1 MKSPI
6 SLEASSGGSRGFYIV
21 VFALTVAGML
31 LDQIVKLLEVEVG
44 LVILEELA
52 RKVLEMMN
60 V

>member
-1 MKSPI
+1 
-6 SLEASSGGSRGFYIV
+6 V

>member
-1 MKSPI
+1 
-6 SLEASSGGSRGFYIV
+6 V

-31 LDQIVKLLEVEVG
+31 LDQIIKLLEVEVG

-52 RKVLEMMN
+52 PKVLEMMN